1 MNLNFFIAGIK
12 YILFD
17 PTDAWKKINIEHK
30 PVTIIRNSLL
40 LPLIILATLASFTGS
55 LLFTGSNLLPVYSLF
70 TAIRTFLVLYCSVYF
85 TSLLLSEITYP
96 LDLGRDYQT
105 SYVLISFS
113 YVPFLVSSIFSGFFE
128 SFLFVNIIGLYGLY
142 IFWAGAE
149 KYLNPPQYKK
159 LPLLIATA
167 FTAIVIYIAT
177 NYVLKLIL
185 DKFYYALFD

>member
-17 PTDAWKKINIEHK
+17 PTDAWEKINIKQK
-30 PVTIIRNSLL
+30 PVTVIRNSLL
-40 LPLIILATLASFTGS
+40 LPLIILVTLASFTGS
-55 LLFTGSNLLPVYSLF
+55 LLFTENNLLPVYSLF
-70 TAIRTFLVLYCSVYF
+70 IGARTFLVLYCSVF
-85 TSLLLSEITYP
+85 LAARLLCEITYP
-96 LDLGRDYQT
+96 LDLGRDYQM
-105 SYVLISFS
+105 SYILISFS
-113 YVPFLVSSIFSGFFE
+113 FVPFLVSSVVSGLFE

-142 IFWAGAE
+142 IFWAGVE

-167 FTAIVIYIAT
+167 FATVFIYIVT
-177 NYVLKLIL
+177 NYIFKLIL